1 MTYTEY
7 KKQRLSENTAKAN
20 ASSDTNTSGSYTE
33 YKKQRLSGN
42 TTTTKTTQ
50 LANMP
55 SYQEHLKTLQE
66 KKQHNTE
73 NFISS
78 LPVSATAVKTQIQ
91 NNDNNFKTGINP
103 DFQNVK
109 AETQKKAYEQI
120 KNSGLT
126 NNIKEYATA
135 KNYYEETLPTEE
147 KDNYLNYKALAER
160 TDNPTEKAKYNVMAE
175 KSKKHTDLYYNTA
188 QTMKTL
194 GTSIADSA
202 VNAVQFVKNAY
213 KSEMQREI
221 KDAWNSIATFTSP
234 DYKTKFK
241 GLRNVPD
248 EQANKI
254 AQNSINSAIQI
265 LKKYNIT
272 VPDNVTPEYAR
283 KMIEDIDNWTYKEN
297 KIEEFTRKAHEN
309 VQEQNQQLGNIGKTI
324 TQTTDVVGNMVPTI
338 ATNAVL
344 PGSGMGTMFLSSAQG
359 STEEALREGATYGQ
373 AITRGI
379 LSGGLEVA
387 TEMIGGENIAK
398 LTGMPTLFKKLGIDT
413 SNKLMQVVLDVGSEG
428 LEEMVSAGVQPIIDR
443 MTYNPNAEFATAE
456 DYWNSFKE
464 SILPTLVFAGVNS
477 GVNAINN
484 HKINNAVNNY
494 KTKAIEKVEQSNMTD
509 EQKAKAKFEIEKGAQ
524 KIIDEAMQN
533 NTSKG
538 EAETSESKK
547 QMIEALEMQKGKISQ
562 QINEL
567 TSNNVNTQNT
577 QNIVQDFQNN
587 ARKALNLGN
596 NMQMSI
602 SDVQNTQ
609 ATLPSEIQDFVEN
622 RNKVANGLN
631 VQLDNTLNTDGVMIK
646 NQDGTRT
653 IKINPNS
660 TRAYEFVTM
669 HEMLHDLEGT
679 SEYQELANFVK
690 ERAMTHDSFEE
701 AKQTI
706 TDKYTKYYQEN
717 GLDMSNLN
725 MDVETVNDMTAQ
737 ALGNQQFLNE
747 LAGKKPNVFM
757 RIYNWVKNVLFDGQK
772 TGKTFSERRADN
784 KYLNELKKKF
794 ETAYNTAY
802 KGNGETKYSIQ
813 TDNNGNKYVKVDTD
827 QNIFEGVETKDYPKI
842 ARMYMQDYLKG
853 NTALGNNST
862 ANIGNKGISKYTN
875 PIQQTQYKNEKMKL
889 STELNNI
896 LAVSEKVSEGLPTK
910 DTSKF
915 PNWEYYKV
923 NFEIDG
929 KTFEGLINIGVDKN
943 GNKHFYDINKIRI
956 TSNSHISASKSSN
969 TDFINYSIPSTDST
983 VNNQYMQNNGN
994 NTQGLENSSSFSLP
1008 KNNSKIDEIADI
1020 LNIYEQYKY
1029 EDKTS
1034 ITESID
1040 ELEQKI
1046 SETTDWDTRYDLNAK
1061 LKALK
1066 NGYNSVYDYLIGRE
1080 KQRIAENLNYNEHYY
1095 DKQLNE
1101 KTQKIERQK
1110 KLEKEIKEATPFKRA
1125 QYEIIQETN
1134 PMFDD
1139 EHVGIRSPADIK
1151 TFEEVI
1157 DDEESFQWG
1166 DYTKEDALKDLKRNK
1181 VRVYS
1186 SYPIKNGVFVST
1198 SYEQALEYAGNDRSK
1213 VHSKE
1218 VALNRV
1224 AWINGDEG
1232 QYASVTNERLN
1243 KAKSLSNTTSTT
1255 NSDIRY
1261 SQSDKSWSNYLKE
1274 YWDLMPNSTK
1284 TFGLP
1289 SAEELQRFDNE
1300 QNKKAY
1306 KSLHK
1311 LEDIA
1316 DMTEEDIRNEKGVN
1330 YEHKQDKNTKNERK
1344 FFENART
1351 SKIINEDIK
1360 ESIDV
1365 TTYERQSNAETLE
1378 KAKNKLDEKGD
1389 KLIKQW
1395 ESKTKNFTA
1404 EDVAIGAILIE
1415 RYQQQGDNE
1424 SAVNV
1429 VQKLADMGTEVGR
1442 AVQMYSI
1449 FQRLTPEAMM
1459 IYQQRKLNDVF
1470 KEISQRKTGKWVEQN
1485 KDKFKLTSEDSK
1497 FITEQ
1502 VEKAQQATSERE
1514 KQIELAKIEKRIND
1528 KLPPERGQTIKA
1540 IRRMAM
1546 LFNPKTQVRNVVGN
1560 ALIMPVNDVADIIG
1574 TQIDKLIAK
1583 KTGVRTTNY
1592 ADFKEKGKGI
1602 KKGLSEAVQDYKMG
1616 IRTEPSGSKYE
1627 FNFGGKSFNEN
1638 TKSKAVNFVNNK
1650 LNGIENLLGAVM
1662 SGGDRPFYEAAFNN
1676 SLQGQ
1681 MKANNVTTP
1690 TTEMIDIAV
1699 NEALSRTWNDS
1710 NAYTKAVL
1718 HVRNGLNSLSNA
1730 ILHTNGI
1737 GLGDLII
1744 PFAKTPANL
1753 AKAIIEY
1760 SPVGTIEAI
1769 YDYVD
1774 MKKAI
1779 SRGEMTAM
1787 QQKKFVNSMSKAV
1800 AGSILYLIA
1809 GTLAHTGVITGS
1821 ADDDKDVKNFE
1832 QNVLGIQPYSIKIGD
1847 KTFTYSW
1854 ANPLNAPLAIMA
1866 DTYKMS
1872 KNNENWFDILTNAFE
1887 VAGETFVENSFLQ
1900 GVKSLFEDGLIEM
1913 ILDLPSQFVPTL
1925 FSQFA
1930 TLFDKNKRQTFEYG
1944 DKLKTTVNQ
1953 MKTKIPG
1960 LKNTLAPTV
1969 NTFGEEV
1976 ENYGGDNNIFNVF
1989 LNPANVSEAN
1999 ATDTQKELYAL
2010 YEATKDKT
2018 IFPRQ
2023 APYYLSDNGEKINL
2037 SSEER
2042 TEYQKTSGQ
2051 YVAEN
2056 LGALLD
2062 SEFYKS
2068 LDNEDK
2074 VELINEVISDAD
2086 TVAKDKWIDNKTT
2099 EKVSSR
2105 NKELDEAGIPLIDY
2119 YNAWFA
2125 KKEAEG
2131 KKNNKGE
2138 TISGTKKKAQKTAIN
2153 EAVSDDLTIS
2163 QRKELYKILNVD

>member
-1 MTYTEY
+1 MTYAEY
-7 KKQRLSENTAKAN
+7 KKQRLSENATKAN
-20 ASSDTNTSGSYTE
+20 TSNNTNSTGSYAE

-42 TTTTKTTQ
+42 TTTTKTIQ
-50 LANMP
+50 PANMP
-55 SYQEHLKTLQE
+55 SYEEHLKALEE
-66 KKQHNTE
+66 KKQRNTE
-73 NFISS
+73 SLISS
-78 LPVSATAVKTQIQ
+78 LPVSATAIKTQMQ
-91 NNDNNFKTGINP
+91 DNNSNKFNTGINL
-103 DFQNVK
+103 DLKNAK

-126 NNIKEYATA
+126 NNIKEYKTA

-175 KSKKHTDLYYNTA
+175 KSKKHSDLYYVPA
-188 QTMKTL
+188 QTAKTL
-194 GTSIADSA
+194 ATSIVDSG
-202 VNAVQFVKNAY
+202 VNAVQFAKNAF
-213 KSEMQREI
+213 KSEMQKEI
-221 KDAWNSIATFTSP
+221 KNAWNSIATFTSP
-234 DYKTKFK
+234 DYKSKFK
-241 GLRNVPD
+241 GLSNLSD
-248 EQANKI
+248 EQASKI
-254 AQNSINSAIQI
+254 AQNSIDSAIQI

-297 KIEEFTRKAHEN
+297 KVEEFTRKAHEN

-359 STEEALREGATYGQ
+359 STEEALREGATYDQ
-373 AITRGI
+373 ALPRGI

-398 LTGMPTLFKKLGIDT
+398 LTGMPTLFKKLGINT

-464 SILPTLVFAGVNS
+464 SILPTLVFAGINS
-477 GVNAINN
+477 GVNAVNN
-484 HKINNAVNNY
+484 HKINNVVNNY
-494 KTKAIEKVEQSNMTD
+494 KTKAIEKVEQSNMTE

-524 KIIDEAMQN
+524 KIIDEAMKN
-533 NTSKG
+533 NTLKS
-538 EAETSESKK
+538 EAENSESQK
-547 QMIEALEMQKGKISQ
+547 QMIEALEIQKDKISQ
-562 QINEL
+562 QINAL
-567 TSNNVNTQNT
+567 TSNNANTQNT

-596 NMQMSI
+596 NAQMSI

-609 ATLPSEIQDFVEN
+609 ATLPSEIQNFVEN
-622 RNKVANGLN
+622 RNKVASGLN
-631 VQLDNTLNTDGVMIK
+631 VQLDNTLNADGVMIK
-646 NQDGTRT
+646 NQAGTRI

-690 ERAMTHDSFEE
+690 KRAMTHETFEE

-757 RIYNWVKNVLFDGQK
+757 RIYNWIKNVLFDGQK

-802 KGNGETKYSIQ
+802 KGNDIQQHYSIGGQVGMQNAINNDIRFQKLENNLNKAQ
-813 TDNNGNKYVKVDTD
+813 TMAQNGIDNEYIR
-827 QNIFEGVETKDYPKI
+827 QN
-842 ARMYMQDYLKG
+842 
-853 NTALGNNST
+853 
-862 ANIGNKGISKYTN
+862 TN
-875 PIQQTQYKNEKMKL
+875 WFQ
-889 STELNNI
+889 
-896 LAVSEKVSEGLPTK
+896 
-910 DTSKF
+910 
-915 PNWEYYKV
+915 
-923 NFEIDG
+923 
-929 KTFEGLINIGVDKN
+929 DKN
-943 GNKHFYDINKIRI
+943 GDWKFEFSDNDMSLKPNIQLKENTTYKLRDILEHDLLFNIYPELANYEVKIENMSKQKSGSFNRTSKQIKLNSNLKTNVNFQGTLIHEIQHAIQQIEGFESGISSKGSKLAYYNNLGEIEANDTKNRYFSELDGKLNRNLTAPESSKAVPKHSKLDNYLNNRKTSDKIKDGIYEYLKDRGVINDSISEEI
-956 TSNSHISASKSSN
+956 DAESNR
-969 TDFINYSIPSTDST
+969 
-983 VNNQYMQNNGN
+983 QNSDVVVERGN
-994 NTQGLENSSSFSLP
+994 VEGLENSSSFSLNQ
-1008 KNNSKIDEIADI
+1008 NN
-1020 LNIYEQYKY
+1020 
-1029 EDKTS
+1029 
-1034 ITESID
+1034 
-1040 ELEQKI
+1040 
-1046 SETTDWDTRYDLNAK
+1046 
-1061 LKALK
+1061 
-1066 NGYNSVYDYLIGRE
+1066 
-1080 KQRIAENLNYNEHYY
+1080 
-1095 DKQLNE
+1095 
-1101 KTQKIERQK
+1101 
-1110 KLEKEIKEATPFKRA
+1110 P
-1125 QYEIIQETN
+1125 
-1134 PMFDD
+1134 
-1139 EHVGIRSPADIK
+1139 
-1151 TFEEVI
+1151 
-1157 DDEESFQWG
+1157 
-1166 DYTKEDALKDLKRNK
+1166 
-1181 VRVYS
+1181 
-1186 SYPIKNGVFVST
+1186 
-1198 SYEQALEYAGNDRSK
+1198 
-1213 VHSKE
+1213 
-1218 VALNRV
+1218 
-1224 AWINGDEG
+1224 
-1232 QYASVTNERLN
+1232 
-1243 KAKSLSNTTSTT
+1243 
-1255 NSDIRY
+1255 
-1261 SQSDKSWSNYLKE
+1261 SWSKYLKE

-1289 SAEELQRFDNE
+1289 TAEELQKFDKE
-1300 QNKKAY
+1300 QGEKAY

-1316 DMTEEDIRNEKGVN
+1316 DMTEDDIGNEKGVN
-1330 YEHKQDKNTKNERK
+1330 YRHKKDRDTQYERK
-1344 FFENART
+1344 FFENAKT

-1378 KAKNKLDEKGD
+1378 KAKNKLDEQGD

-1395 ESKTKNFTA
+1395 ETKTKNFTA

-1449 FQRLTPEAMM
+1449 FQRLTPESML

-1470 KEISQRKTGKWVEQN
+1470 KEISQRKTGEWVEEN
-1485 KDKFKLTSEDSK
+1485 REKFKLTKEDSQ

-1710 NAYTKAVL
+1710 NAYTEAVL
-1718 HVRNGLNSLSNA
+1718 GVRRQMNKLN
-1730 ILHTNGI
+1730 IGGF

-1753 AKAIIEY
+1753 TKAIVEY
-1760 SPVGTIEAI
+1760 SPVGLVEAI
-1769 YDYVD
+1769 IDYSD

-1787 QQKKFVNSMSKAV
+1787 QQKKFVNSTSKAI

-1809 GTLAHTGVITGS
+1809 GTLAHTGAITGS
-1821 ADDDKDVKNFE
+1821 ADDDKDVRNFE

-1872 KNNENWFDILTNAFE
+1872 KNNENWFDILTNGFK
-1887 VAGETFVENSFLQ
+1887 VAGEVVVDNSFLQ
-1900 GVKSLFEDGLIEM
+1900 GIKELFEADSLSEGLVDAVLNM
-1913 ILDLPSQFVPTL
+1913 PSQFVPTFL
-1925 FSQFA
+1925 SQFA

-1953 MKTKIPG
+1953 VKTKIPG

-1989 LNPANVSEAN
+1989 LNPANISKAN
-1999 ATDTQKELYAL
+1999 ATDTQKELYSL

-2023 APYYLSDNGEKINL
+2023 APYYLSDDGEKINL

-2042 TEYQKTSGQ
+2042 TEYQKTSGK
-2051 YVAEN
+2051 YVTEN

-2074 VELINEVISDAD
+2074 VEMINEVISDAD
-2086 TVAKDKWIDNKTT
+2086 TIAKDKWIDTKKT
-2099 EKVSSR
+2099 EEVSSR

-2125 KKEAEG
+2125 KKEAD
-2131 KKNNKGE
+2131 
-2138 TISGTKKKAQKTAIN
+2138 SKKKAQIKAIN

-2163 QRKELYKILNVD
+2163 QKKELYKILNVD

>member
-1 MTYTEY
+1 MTYEEY
-7 KKQRLSENTAKAN
+7 KKQRLSENTKKA
-20 ASSDTNTSGSYTE
+20 DTSNVINTNGSYAE

-42 TTTTKTTQ
+42 TTSTKITQ
-50 LANMP
+50 PANMP
-55 SYQEHLKTLQE
+55 SYQEHLKALEE

-78 LPVSATAVKTQIQ
+78 LPVSATAVKTQMQ
-91 NNDNNFKTGINP
+91 NDGNRFKTGINP
-103 DFQNVK
+103 DSKNTK
-109 AETQKKAYEQI
+109 SEMQKKVYEQI
-120 KNSGLT
+120 INSDIT
-126 NNIKEYATA
+126 KNIKEYANA
-135 KNYYEETLPTEE
+135 QKYYDSITPESKE
-147 KDNYLNYKALAER
+147 DNYLNYKILAEQ
-160 TDNPTEKAKYNVMAE
+160 TDNPVEKAKYNVMAE

-194 GTSIADSA
+194 GTSIVDSA
-202 VNAVQFVKNAY
+202 VNAVQFVKNAW

-221 KDAWNSIATFTSP
+221 RDAWNSIATFTSP
-234 DYKTKFK
+234 DYKSRFK
-241 GLRNVPD
+241 GLRNVSD

-283 KMIEDIDNWTYKEN
+283 KMIEDIDSWTYKEN

-324 TQTTDVVGNMVPTI
+324 TQTTDVVGNMIPTI
-338 ATNAVL
+338 STNAVL
-344 PGSGMGTMFLSSAQG
+344 PGAGMGTMFLSSAQG
-359 STEEALREGATYGQ
+359 STEEALREGATYEQ
-373 AITRGI
+373 ALSRGI

-428 LEEMVSAGVQPIIDR
+428 LEEMVSAGVQPVIDR
-443 MTYNPNAEFATAE
+443 ATYNPNAKFATAE

-477 GVNAINN
+477 GVNAVNN
-484 HKINNAVNNY
+484 HKIKNAVNNY
-494 KTKAIEKVEQSNMTD
+494 KTKAIEKVEQSNMTV
-509 EQKAKAKFEIEKGAQ
+509 EQKAKAKIEIEKGAQ
-524 KIIDEAMQN
+524 KVIDEAMGKLESNSLNDENSMKLSSNLQKNVENGQN
-533 NTSKG
+533 NIQNQT
-538 EAETSESKK
+538 
-547 QMIEALEMQKGKISQ
+547 
-562 QINEL
+562 
-567 TSNNVNTQNT
+567 NNV
-577 QNIVQDFQNN
+577 QNIS
-587 ARKALNLGN
+587 NLESN
-596 NMQMSI
+596 QQMSI
-602 SDVQNTQ
+602 SDAQNTQ
-609 ATLPSEIQDFVEN
+609 ATLPSEIQNFVEN

-653 IKINPNS
+653 IKINPRS
-660 TRAYEFVTM
+660 TRAYEFVAM
-669 HEMLHDLEGT
+669 HEMLHDLSGT
-679 SEYQELANFVK
+679 QEYQELANFVK
-690 ERAMTHDSFEE
+690 ERAMTHDTFEK

-706 TDKYTKYYQEN
+706 TDKYAKYYQEN

-737 ALGNQQFLNE
+737 ALGNQEFLNE

-757 RIYNWVKNVLFDGQK
+757 RMYNWVKNVLFDGQK

-802 KGNGETKYSIQ
+802 RGNSETKYSIQ

-842 ARMYMQDYLKG
+842 ARIYMQDYLKG

-862 ANIGNKGISKYTN
+862 ANIGNKGINKYTN

-969 TDFINYSIPSTDST
+969 TDFINYSIPPTDST

-1008 KNNSKIDEIADI
+1008 KNNLKIDEIADI

-1029 EDKTS
+1029 EDKTP

-1066 NGYNSVYDYLIGRE
+1066 NEYNSVYDYLIGRE

-1218 VALNRV
+1218 VAPNRV

-1243 KAKSLSNTTSTT
+1243 KAKSLDNTTSTT

-1261 SQSDKSWSNYLKE
+1261 SQSDKSWSKYLKE

-1289 SAEELQRFDNE
+1289 TAEELQKFDNE
-1300 QNKKAY
+1300 QGEKTY

-1316 DMTEEDIRNEKGVN
+1316 DMTEDDIRNEKGVN
-1330 YEHKQDKNTKNERK
+1330 YKHKKDKDTQYERK
-1344 FFENART
+1344 FFKNAKT
-1351 SKIINEDIK
+1351 SEIINDDIK
-1360 ESIDV
+1360 DSIDV

-1470 KEISQRKTGKWVEQN
+1470 KEISQRKTGEWVEAN
-1485 KDKFKLTSEDSK
+1485 KDKFKLTAEDNK

-1560 ALIMPVNDVADIIG
+1560 ALIMPVNDVADAIG

-1592 ADFKEKGKGI
+1592 ANFKEKGKGI
-1602 KKGLSEAVQDYKMG
+1602 KKGITEAVQDYKMG

-1638 TKSKAVNFVNNK
+1638 TKSKTLNAINNK

-1718 HVRNGLNSLSNA
+1718 YVRNGLNSLSNA

-1787 QQKKFVNSMSKAV
+1787 QQKKFVNSMSKAI

-1809 GTLAHTGVITGS
+1809 GTLAHTGAITGS
-1821 ADDDKDVKNFE
+1821 ADDDEDVRNFE

-1854 ANPLNAPLAIMA
+1854 ASPLNAPLAIMA

-1872 KNNENWFDILTNAFE
+1872 KNNEKWFDILTNAFK

-1900 GVKSLFEDGLIEM
+1900 GVKSLFEDGLIES

-1989 LNPANVSEAN
+1989 LNPANISKAN

-2023 APYYLSDNGEKINL
+2023 APYYLNDDGEKINL

-2042 TEYQKTSGQ
+2042 TKYQKASGR
-2051 YVAEN
+2051 YVTEN
-2056 LGALLD
+2056 LGALFD

-2068 LDNEDK
+2068 LENEDK
-2074 VELINEVISDAD
+2074 IGVINKIISDAN
-2086 TVAKDKWIDNKTT
+2086 TIAKDKWIDNKTT
-2099 EKVSSR
+2099 EEVSRR

-2131 KKNNKGE
+2131 KKNAKGE
-2138 TISGTKKKAQKTAIN
+2138 TISGTNKKAQKTAIN
-2153 EAVSDDLTIS
+2153 EAVSDDITPQQKKS
-2163 QRKELYKILNVD
+2163 LYKILGVD